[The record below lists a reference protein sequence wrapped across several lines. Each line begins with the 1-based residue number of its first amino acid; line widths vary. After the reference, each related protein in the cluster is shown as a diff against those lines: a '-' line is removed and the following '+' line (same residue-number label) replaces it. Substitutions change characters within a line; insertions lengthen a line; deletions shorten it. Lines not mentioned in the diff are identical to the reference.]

1 MDLRL
6 IQNVLSAR
14 HELAQW
20 QITELRS
27 RRHERYLTFLKS
39 ESEREATSVR
49 WQVWL
54 ALPASDGKQGEASF
68 TVTPAHGG
76 PDLRKL
82 LVEAETSAAAA
93 PNPAWKLPGPGD
105 PGSAASWRG
114 GVVACEVAGGA
125 AAGAQMATASDFLA
139 DQVVTRDPGKALDGA
154 VATFTDAVRAAPWT
168 RPSALELFVRIE
180 DRRLVN
186 YRGLDL
192 SERRTRCYA
201 EFVLLHRPDGADDEQ
216 EFYDQVEAQS
226 LTDLHLSKRVAD
238 AAACLRDGAGAGVP
252 PAGKLPVVISGD
264 YLAGLLSWY
273 ASHADAGLHARKI
286 AALVLDAPVVE
297 RRGGDPLVLTS
308 DATVPSLAAYR
319 FDEHGYAA
327 ARQDLVQD
335 GVLAALHG
343 SGRWMQV
350 LGRVPRGQLATLVA
364 PAGSTPL
371 VDLRKGALEVVRFS
385 DFHPRHDT
393 GAFSGEIRF
402 AWWHASDG
410 SRRAVRGGSVSGVLR
425 EAMGD
430 VRFSRETAT
439 VGGCSGPQAARIV
452 VTVAV

>member
-27 RRHERYLTFLKS
+27 RRHERYLTFLKP
-39 ESEREATSVR
+39 ESEREATAVR

-54 ALPASDGKQGEASF
+54 ALPSVDGKQGEASF

-76 PDLRKL
+76 PDLRVL
-82 LVEAETSAAAA
+82 LAQAEAAAVA
-93 PNPAWKLPGPGD
+93 SPNPAWRLPGPGD

-139 DQVVTRDPGKALDGA
+139 DQQVTRDPGKALDGA
-154 VATFTDAVRAAPWT
+154 VSSFSSAVNAAPWT
-168 RPSALELFVRIE
+168 RPSAIELFARIE

-192 SERRTRCYA
+192 SERRTRSYV
-201 EFVLLHRPDGADDEQ
+201 EFVLLHRPDGAIDEH
-216 EFYDQVEAQS
+216 EFYDRVEAQS
-226 LTDLHLSKRVAD
+226 LADLRLGDRVAE
-238 AAACLRDGAGAGVP
+238 AAACLRDGAGAVAP
-252 PAGKLPVVISGD
+252 PVGELPVLIGGE

-273 ASHADAGLHARKI
+273 ASHADAGLHARNI
-286 AALVLDAPVVE
+286 AALTLDQAVVQ

-308 DATVPSLAAYR
+308 DATVPSLSAYR

-327 ARQDLVQD
+327 CRQELVRD
-335 GVLAALHG
+335 GVLTALHG

-350 LGRVPRGQLATLVA
+350 LGRPPRGQLATLVA
-364 PAGSTPL
+364 PPGSVPL
-371 VDLRKGALEVVRFS
+371 AELRRGALEVVRFS
-385 DFHPRHDT
+385 EFHPRHDT

-402 AWWHASDG
+402 AWWHAPDG
-410 SRRAVRGGSVSGVLR
+410 TRRAVRGGSVSGVLR
-425 EAMGD
+425 QAMGD

-439 VGGCSGPQAARIV
+439 VGGYSGPQAARMT
-452 VTVAV
+452 VTVAA